1 MHRRDDLNYERGYE
15 WWLMAEAK
23 KRNPAVKLYGL
34 SWAVPGWIGDG
45 CKSCSMPEQ
54 YYHGDD
60 NIEYHLKW
68 IEGAKSAHNLTIDY
82 LGIWNERASDPD
94 WIVRLRAALDK
105 AGHQH
110 VTIVASD
117 TSFDVCDGFA
127 QNKTVANAIGI
138 IGVRFNPLRLA
149 SSPSCPS

>member
-54 YYHGDD
+54 YYHGND

-105 AGHQH
+105 AGHEH

-127 QNKTVANAIGI
+127 QNKTVADAIGI
-138 IGVRFNPLRLA
+138 IGVRFNPPLA
-149 SSPSCPS
+149 PGPARA

>member
-15 WWLMAEAK
+15 WWLMAQAK

-68 IEGAKSAHNLTIDY
+68 IEGAKSAHNLTIDCEPPAF
-82 LGIWNERASDPD
+82 LS
-94 WIVRLRAALDK
+94 
-105 AGHQH
+105 
-110 VTIVASD
+110 
-117 TSFDVCDGFA
+117 
-127 QNKTVANAIGI
+127 
-138 IGVRFNPLRLA
+138 A
-149 SSPSCPS
+149 SSCASSSSFRLF

>member
-23 KRNPAVKLYGL
+23 KRNPDVKLYGL

-127 QNKTVANAIGI
+127 QNKTVADAIGI

-149 SSPSCPS
+149 SSPSSPS